1 MGTEIERKFL
11 VSGDAWRAAAAER
24 VSLHQGYLAVD
35 NGNTVRIRLAEGRAW
50 LTVKGPAAGARRTEF
65 EYAVP
70 PDDALTLLAL
80 CGNRVVDKIR
90 SRVPHAGHVWEVDQ
104 YEGPNAGLITAEVEM
119 AAECEEVQ
127 LPSWLGPEITGDRRF
142 DNASLS
148 MRPFGNWEAA
158 ERLLV
163 DPSSSPQ

>member
-11 VSGDAWRAAAAER
+11 VSGDAWRTAVAER

-35 NGNTVRIRLAEGRAW
+35 NGNTVRIRLADHRAW

-80 CGNRVVDKIR
+80 CGNRVVDKTR
-90 SRVPHAGHVWEVDQ
+90 SRVPNAGHIWEVDE

-119 AAECEEVQ
+119 ATESEEVQ
-127 LPSWLGPEITGDRRF
+127 LPSWLGAEVTGDRRF

-148 MRPFGNWEAA
+148 TRPFGNWEAE
-158 ERLLV
+158 ERLLLR
-163 DPSSSPQ
+163 SSSIP